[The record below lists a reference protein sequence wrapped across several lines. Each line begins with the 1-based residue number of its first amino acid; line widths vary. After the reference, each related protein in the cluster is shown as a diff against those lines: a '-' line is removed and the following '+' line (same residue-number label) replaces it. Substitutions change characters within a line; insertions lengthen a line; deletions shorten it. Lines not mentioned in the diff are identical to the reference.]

1 MWCCWSYS
9 TVKSL
14 SFCYSSFQSRKNEK
28 CNTAGNV
35 KTWGCFWISFHF
47 CTVDWNTWLS
57 SKLSRSR
64 LNNKSCMVEIGLN
77 NINYIICFSIFLFM
91 FIYTLGFSSKKSN
104 TSSHKRS
111 CFRLLQLA
119 ATLWKEEPQAVLSY
133 LRKEYYCYAEA
144 FVIVVVVRHT
154 FE

>member
-1 MWCCWSYS
+1 MWCYWGYS
-9 TVKSL
+9 TVAVIL
-14 SFCYSSFQSRKNEK
+14 LLISSNKEKMKNAILLPSK
-28 CNTAGNV
+28 N
-35 KTWGCFWISFHF
+35 
-47 CTVDWNTWLS
+47 WNQY
-57 SKLSRSR
+57 
-64 LNNKSCMVEIGLN
+64 
-77 NINYIICFSIFLFM
+77 INDIIEFRIINEQIEQQGWNWSQEVPIYMLFYFLF
-91 FIYTLGFSSKKSN
+91 IHVYLYTGVFLKKSN

-119 ATLWKEEPQAVLSY
+119 ATLWKEEAQAVLSY

>member
-1 MWCCWSYS
+1 MWCYWGYS
-9 TVKSL
+9 TVAVIL
-14 SFCYSSFQSRKNEK
+14 LLISSNKEKMKNAILLPSK
-28 CNTAGNV
+28 N
-35 KTWGCFWISFHF
+35 
-47 CTVDWNTWLS
+47 WNQY
-57 SKLSRSR
+57 
-64 LNNKSCMVEIGLN
+64 
-77 NINYIICFSIFLFM
+77 INDIIEFRIINEQIEQQGWNWSQAVPIYMLFYFLF
-91 FIYTLGFSSKKSN
+91 IHVYLYTGVFLKKSN

-119 ATLWKEEPQAVLSY
+119 ATLWKEEAQAVLSY